1 MIRPLLYLA
10 GPYSS
15 APTANTRRSI
25 ITADAIYAHTGYAPL
40 IPHLGILWDATCPHP
55 PEWWYEYD
63 MHLLRACD
71 AIVRLPGASSG
82 ADAEMAEAERLC
94 LEVVP
99 FEELPEEAIAAWES
113 R

>member
-1 MIRPLLYLA
+1 
-10 GPYSS
+10 
-15 APTANTRRSI
+15 
-25 ITADAIYAHTGYAPL
+25 
-40 IPHLGILWDATCPHP
+40 
-55 PEWWYEYD
+55 

-99 FEELPEEAIAAWES
+99 FEELPEEAIAAWQS